1 MTVRVFG
8 EADGRP
14 VHEVTL
20 RSEAGAEA
28 KVFGWGAV
36 LRDLVVPAG
45 QGRSQR
51 VVLGLNSLEDY
62 IRHSPYF
69 GAIAGRYGNRI
80 GEGRFRLGD
89 RVYQLTLNDGRN
101 SLHGGARGFS
111 NQPWQ
116 LAAWDSASAA
126 FTLLSPD
133 GDQGYPGTLTV
144 SCIYRLVAATL
155 QVELTAATDAETPVN
170 LCQHSYFNLD
180 GSPSILDHNL
190 HLAADFYTP
199 TDAELIPTGEVRA
212 VAGTPYDF
220 RASRPVR
227 SADETDQPFRYNI
240 NFVLRRDRLAPS
252 GGWFLAHAAT
262 LASATSGV
270 AMEVWTTE
278 PGLQFYDG
286 WMTDVPVAGLSGSQY
301 GAHAGLCLEPQ
312 HFPDSP
318 NRPHFPSTILDQDR
332 CIGRSPNIGLARPA
346 RRANARYTA
355 NNSADD
361 G

>member
-1 MTVRVFG
+1 MTVRMFG
-8 EADGRP
+8 EVDGRP

-20 RSEAGAEA
+20 RSETGAEA
-28 KVFGWGAV
+28 KVIGWGAV

-45 QGRSQR
+45 EGRVQR

-80 GEGRFRLGD
+80 REGRFRLGD
-89 RVYQLTLNDGRN
+89 RLHQVSLNDGRN

-116 LAAWDSASAA
+116 LAASDSASAA
-126 FTLLSPD
+126 FTLLSPE
-133 GDQGYPGTLTV
+133 GDQGYPGNLTV
-144 SCIYRLVAATL
+144 SCIYRLVATTL
-155 QVELTAATDAETPVN
+155 RVELTAAADAETPVN

-180 GSPSILDHNL
+180 GAPSILDHNL

-212 VAGTPYDF
+212 VAGTPFDF

-227 SADETDQPFRYNI
+227 FADDSGQPSRYDI

-252 GGWFLAHAAT
+252 GMDGWSLAHAAT
-262 LASATSGV
+262 LTSAMSGV

-286 WMTDVPVAGLSGSQY
+286 WMTDVPVAGLGGSQY
-301 GAHAGLCLEPQ
+301 GANAGVLP
-312 HFPDSP
+312 
-318 NRPHFPSTILDQDR
+318 
-332 CIGRSPNIGLARPA
+332 
-346 RRANARYTA
+346 
-355 NNSADD
+355 
-361 G
+361 

>member
-1 MTVRVFG
+1 MTMRVFG
-8 EADGRP
+8 EVDGRP

-28 KVFGWGAV
+28 KVIGWGAV

-45 QGRSQR
+45 EGRLQR
-51 VVLGLNSLEDY
+51 VVLGLNSVEDY

-80 GEGRFRLGD
+80 REGRFRLGD
-89 RVYQLTLNDGRN
+89 SVHQLSINDGHN

-111 NQPWQ
+111 HQPWQ
-116 LAAWDSASAA
+116 LAALDNSAA
-126 FTLLSPD
+126 ALTLMSPD
-133 GDQGYPGTLTV
+133 GDQGYPGNLTV
-144 SCIYRLVAATL
+144 SCIYRLLGLTL
-155 QVELTAATDAETPVN
+155 RVELTAATDAETPVN

-180 GSPSILDHNL
+180 GAPSILDHNL

-227 SADETDQPFRYNI
+227 FADETGQPFRYDT
-240 NFVLRRDRLAPS
+240 NFALRRDRLAPS
-252 GGWFLAHAAT
+252 GVDGRMLAHAAT
-262 LASATSGV
+262 LVSGASGV

-278 PGLQFYDG
+278 LGLQFYNG
-286 WMTDVPVAGLSGSQY
+286 WMLDVPVPGLSGHPY

-312 HFPDSP
+312 YFPDSP
-318 NRPHFPSTILDQDR
+318 NRPHFPFTFL
-332 CIGRSPNIGLARPA
+332 RPG
-346 RRANARYTA
+346 
-355 NNSADD
+355 SAYRQITEYRFASA